1 MFNYTF
7 TFVKIRTLKQELF
20 ACFFLISLW
29 SCQSESKPSEK
40 KTGAEQYAL
49 VQSTIDSAEINK
61 YHDAVESYL
70 EATLLRWGRFNGS
83 ILVAKNGTVV
93 YERYVGFKDF
103 RTKEPLT
110 SNSSLQIA
118 STSKTFTGMAVLK
131 LVEEGKLKLDDDL
144 QQIFAGFP
152 YPGVTVKMLL
162 NHRSGLPNYLYYLDK
177 GGWDKKQFLTN
188 NDVLQTLISQKPPK
202 AANPDRR
209 FQYCNTNYV
218 LLALVIEKASG
229 QSYPDYMKATFF
241 DPLQMKDT
249 YVYTVNDTARATPSY
264 NAGGGVW
271 QMDYTDGPYGDK
283 NIYSTPRDLLKW
295 DQAVY
300 SNSILNPALMDSA
313 FVPYSNERPSLH
325 NYGLGWRLLML
336 KNGKT
341 VIYHNGR
348 WHGFNSAFSRLTD
361 EKATIIIL
369 GNKYNSG
376 IYSTAR
382 KLYNIFGPYDDN
394 GSLSLEEASNKE

>member
-1 MFNYTF
+1 M
-7 TFVKIRTLKQELF
+7 KKELLAWF
-20 ACFFLISLW
+20 IVIILW
-29 SCQSESKPSEK
+29 SCQSENKPSEK
-40 KTGAEQYAL
+40 TTQAVQYAL
-49 VQSTIDSAEINK
+49 VQSTIDSAEISK

-70 EATLLRWGRFNGS
+70 EATLLRWKRFNGS
-83 ILVAKNGTVV
+83 ILIAKNGAVV
-93 YERYVGFKDF
+93 YEKYVGYKDF

-110 SNSSLQIA
+110 SSSSLQIA

-131 LVEEGKLKLDDDL
+131 LVEEGKVKLEDDL
-144 QQIFAGFP
+144 QQLFPGFP
-152 YPGVTVKMLL
+152 YQGVTVKMLL
-162 NHRSGLPNYLYYLDK
+162 NHRSGLPNYLYYLEK
-177 GGWDKKQFLTN
+177 GGWDKKQYLTN
-188 NDVLQTLISQKPPK
+188 NDVLQTLINLKPPK
-202 AANPDRR
+202 AFNPDKR

-229 QSYPDYMKATFF
+229 QSFPDYLKGTFF
-241 DPLQMKDT
+241 DPLQMNDT

-295 DQAVY
+295 DQAIY
-300 SNSILNPALMDSA
+300 SNSIINPVLLDSA
-313 FVPYSNERPSLH
+313 FVSYSNERPSIH
-325 NYGLGWRLLML
+325 NYGLGWRLLNL
-336 KNGKT
+336 KNGKR

-376 IYSTAR
+376 IYATAR

-394 GSLSLEEASNKE
+394 GSLSLEEASGKE